1 MKQNFSFA
9 LVGALLIS
17 GVAHA
22 DIIADGYKPV
32 KLTISVEAEVPAG
45 QALILAHTFRGLDM
59 VESRRVAEV
68 EWHPMGGPMRLM
80 ALPVSAVNPK
90 VEELRKDRDSKALQP
105 MIASAKPCHEPFEG
119 VRVIPDKSP
128 ADEVRWHYKVTFS
141 GESCTAVLTGMS
153 FYNKKGDRVDG
164 TGVPGVPSNMV
175 AATAP
180 TGSPSPAASAA
191 PSAAPSAL
199 PTSTA
204 AATAAPTSDP
214 KGAVNPPPE
223 VQKGACGCELGPGMS
238 NGALV
243 GGLIALSGLTGLIN
257 RRRKKQRSPK
267 A

>member
-1 MKQNFSFA
+1 MRPYLSFA
-9 LVGALLIS
+9 FAGALLIS
-17 GVAHA
+17 GEAHA

-32 KLTISVEAEVPAG
+32 KLTISVEADVPAG

-68 EWHPMGGPMRLM
+68 EWHPMGGPMRIM
-80 ALPVSAVNPK
+80 ALPTSAVNPK

-105 MIASAKPCHEPFEG
+105 MIASAKPCHEPFDG
-119 VRVIPDKSP
+119 IRVIPDKSA

-141 GESCTAVLTGMS
+141 GENCTAVLTGMS

-180 TGSPSPAASAA
+180 TGSPPPATTAA
-191 PSAAPSAL
+191 PSVL

-204 AATAAPTSDP
+204 VATAASTADP
-214 KGAVNPPPE
+214 KGSPNPPPE
-223 VQKGACGCELGPGMS
+223 VQKGACGCELGAGMS
-238 NGALV
+238 NGALA
-243 GGLIALSGLTGLIN
+243 GGLIALAGLTGLVN
-257 RRRKKQRSPK
+257 LRRKKRRG
-267 A
+267 